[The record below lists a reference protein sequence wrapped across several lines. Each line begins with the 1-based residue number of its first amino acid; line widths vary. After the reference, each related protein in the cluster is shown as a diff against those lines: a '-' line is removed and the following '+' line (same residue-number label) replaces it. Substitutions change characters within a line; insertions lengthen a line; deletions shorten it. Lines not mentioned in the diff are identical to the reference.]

1 MLRDLIK
8 FDLLRRIA
16 GQGKQEATHVLF
28 LCLKQAAN
36 ILPVDGKLVRIHK
49 EKELRKLDDL
59 DVITRKMKVFS
70 APDHQDRRKSGYR

>member
-36 ILPVDGKLVRIHK
+36 ILPVDGKLVRIFRIGDISGFIVDN
-49 EKELRKLDDL
+49 EEL
-59 DVITRKMKVFS
+59 IPF
-70 APDHQDRRKSGYR
+70 AEQ